1 MSRKRGS
8 ITLETAIALPLL
20 LFVAM
25 CLLQYSTMVRM
36 GLLIRNAADNTAAE
50 TALILAAADALSVD
64 DILQSA
70 LSKGGEDTDIPGRIL
85 DAAAVLAGGPFIRQR
100 MIFWL
105 NSGKPPD
112 PLLKNIRDLEVVIE
126 GVLTGKE
133 IYIRI
138 AYKTVTLLGLR
149 TASFETHLPVS
160 TNPDSA
166 NGGLS
171 VSDDIWAR
179 DNLTRGRIFR
189 IRNGGNLPI
198 GYPVLSGFR
207 EGIAMNIRSIDTTA
221 PTMQDEDNV
230 FREICSEVD
239 ALISFN
245 GTEKPWGKS
254 QVWIREEDITRKELL
269 LVIPENQ
276 LQASTENGI
285 DRAFEYASQKGV
297 SVSLSRQGQAD
308 RESGR

>member
-20 LFVAM
+20 FFIAM
-25 CLLQYSTMVRM
+25 CLLQYSSMVRI

-50 TALILAAADALSVD
+50 TVLILTAADALNVD
-64 DILQSA
+64 DILRSA
-70 LSKGGEDTDIPGRIL
+70 LAKSGEDTDIPGRIM

-105 NSGKPPD
+105 NSEKPPD
-112 PLLKNIRDLEVVIE
+112 PLLKNVRDLEVMIE
-126 GVLTGKE
+126 GALTGKE

-138 AYKTVTLLGLR
+138 AYKMVTLLGMR

-160 TNPDSA
+160 SNPDSA

-171 VSDDIWAR
+171 DSDDIWAR
-179 DNLTRGRIFR
+179 DNLTRGRILR

-207 EGIAMNIRSIDTTA
+207 EGVAMNIRSIDTTA

-254 QVWIREEDITRKELL
+254 QVWIREDDITRKELL

-285 DRAFEYASQKGV
+285 DRAFEYAAQKGV